1 MGQMTMPRRTEGR
14 YDETTVNLLDLMEYV
29 GLAIEGSKVC
39 FAPKDVLANDWLFA
53 FMSYAGKM
61 IAAAPAEK
69 RQALLQ
75 ACVRDLQDLSDV
87 ELENVQMGRERHA
100 QAH

>member
-1 MGQMTMPRRTEGR
+1 MDR
-14 YDETTVNLLDLMEYV
+14 YDESTVNLLDLMEYV
-29 GLAIEGSKVC
+29 GLAIEGSKAC

-87 ELENVQMGRERHA
+87 DLENVPRSGAVHA
-100 QAH
+100 KAH